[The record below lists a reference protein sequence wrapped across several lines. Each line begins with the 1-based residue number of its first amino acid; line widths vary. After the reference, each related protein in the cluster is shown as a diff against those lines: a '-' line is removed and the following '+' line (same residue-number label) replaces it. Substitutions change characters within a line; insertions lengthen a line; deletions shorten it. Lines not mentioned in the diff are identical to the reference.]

1 MSIRLR
7 ENRDFRLLW
16 GGEALSQLGSQ
27 ASTVAF
33 PLLVLAL
40 TGSAAKAGIVG
51 LAKWLPLAL
60 AALPAGVLADR
71 FDRKRLMIGSD
82 AIRAL
87 LLGSVALTVALG
99 SSSFELVAAVAFL
112 DGCLF
117 AVRYVCERGALAQVV
132 PKDQVPSAVAQNEAR
147 TFAANIAG
155 PPLGGLLFAAARAL
169 PFMADTVSYAAS
181 MASVA
186 LTRAQ
191 FQEPRQPRHRTT
203 SMRGFG
209 EGVAWLWRHA
219 FFRSAALL
227 FALGNPLFTGLYLLA
242 ILLAKRHGASPG
254 AVGVMFAVVGA
265 GGLLGALLAGR
276 LRATLSFRAALGGG
290 AWLIAAVIPLLFA
303 VHVAWLIGLIV
314 AACELPTPL
323 SNSIVSGHRVAV
335 TPDRLRGR
343 VQAAGTFL
351 SMSLAWLGPLGVGIA
366 FQHAGANA
374 TVAVVS
380 GWALG
385 LAVLTTLMPAFYT
398 GPPSL
403 GTAQSVASVTD

>member
-1 MSIRLR
+1 M
-7 ENRDFRLLW
+7 LW

-51 LAKWLPLAL
+51 LAKWLPLAV

-82 AIRAL
+82 AIRAVL
-87 LLGSVALTVALG
+87 LASVAITVALG
-99 SSSFELVAAVAFL
+99 SASFVLVATVAFL

-117 AVRYVCERGALAQVV
+117 ALRYVCERGALAHVV
-132 PKDQVPSAVAQNEAR
+132 EKEQVPSAVAQNEAR
-147 TFAANIAG
+147 AFAANIAG

-169 PFMADTVSYAAS
+169 PFIADAVSYVAS

-191 FQEPRQPRHRTT
+191 FQEPGEPHHRAADP
-203 SMRGFG
+203 RGFG
-209 EGVAWLWRHA
+209 EGVAWMWRHA

-242 ILLAKRHGASPG
+242 ILLAKRHGAS
-254 AVGVMFAVVGA
+254 ASSVGVMFAIVGA
-265 GGLLGALLAGR
+265 GGLLGAMLAGR
-276 LRATLSFRAALGGG
+276 LRAALSPRAALVGEG
-290 AWLIAAVIPLLFA
+290 WLVAAVVPLLFA
-303 VHVAWLIGLIV
+303 VHAALLIGLIV

-323 SNSIVSGHRVAV
+323 ANSLVSGHRVAV
-335 TPDRLRGR
+335 TPDHLRGR

-366 FQHAGANA
+366 FQRAGANITIA
-374 TVAVVS
+374 LVS
-380 GWALG
+380 GWALA
-385 LAVLTTLMPAFYT
+385 LAVLTTLMPALYYS
-398 GPPSL
+398 PPSL
-403 GTAQSVASVTD
+403 RTAQTSVAGVTD